1 MYSAITLRFDLEL
14 ALSEDLPLIKL
25 IHILREF
32 KNSGGKQ
39 VDAVNILDALRVESN
54 NGMEMVIL
62 ELMDFATGFCS
73 PHMRIW
79 D

>member
-1 MYSAITLRFDLEL
+1 MTLKVDLEL
-14 ALSEDLPLIKL
+14 AFSEDLPLIKL

-32 KNSGGKQ
+32 KNGGGKQ
-39 VDAVNILDALRVESN
+39 ADVVNILDALRVESN
-54 NGMEMVIL
+54 NEMEVVIL
-62 ELMDFATGFCS
+62 ELMDFVTGFCS